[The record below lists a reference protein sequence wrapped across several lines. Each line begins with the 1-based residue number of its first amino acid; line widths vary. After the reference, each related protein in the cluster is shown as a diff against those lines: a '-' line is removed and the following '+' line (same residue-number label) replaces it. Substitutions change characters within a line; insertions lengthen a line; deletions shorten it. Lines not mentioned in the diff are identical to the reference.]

1 MKLPLSAIFT
11 AMALSACG
19 GDEVSPQTAEQ
30 QNYTAEPSF
39 QALGQRGVDAV
50 RSFEAACP
58 RFTSAASDFENLTL
72 SAMSSGIPAELGWH
86 DGITISFKVKDRPA
100 NRFLVDTRSYGHQCM
115 IHLGGGTHPGFISS
129 KRACASICNETTNQ
143 IGDETFGVYHYAIP
157 ALAAFQPATKSAPLA
172 SLKVTLPEERLD
184 WQTLIAGLR
193 LKEVEG
199 PYAEPGQK
207 ARRWKRTFNVNGDA
221 TVEVIG
227 KDLHDAAKLVGS
239 CRTYDK
245 AGAMMSWT
253 EGDAHCQK
261 HFIKLLGNVV
271 DQPEALG
278 NELIQQAHLDR
289 SGEKER
295 NLGTMGLKL
304 SSLSI
309 ELGGD
314 GFYAIRKPNP

>member
-1 MKLPLSAIFT
+1 MKLPLSAIF
-11 AMALSACG
+11 AVLVLSACG
-19 GDEVSPQTAEQ
+19 GNETARQAAEQ
-30 QNYTAEPSF
+30 QSYAAEPSF
-39 QALGQRGVDAV
+39 QALGSRGESAL
-50 RSFEAACP
+50 RAFEEACP
-58 RFTSAASDFENLTL
+58 RFTSAVSDFENLTL

-100 NRFLVDTRSYGHQCM
+100 NRFLVDTGSFGHQCM

-157 ALAAFQPATKSAPLA
+157 ALAAFQPATKPDPLA

-184 WQTLIAGLR
+184 WQTLIAGLH

-253 EGDAHCQK
+253 EGDSLCQK
-261 HFIKLLGNVV
+261 HLIKLLGNVV
-271 DQPEALG
+271 NQPEILG
-278 NELIQQAHLDR
+278 NELIRQAQLDR
-289 SGEKER
+289 RKDKMEFGAHTIKVD
-295 NLGTMGLKL
+295 G
-304 SSLSI
+304 LSI
-309 ELGGD
+309 ELGRD
-314 GFYAIRKPNP
+314 GFYAVRKPQP